1 MTFLKSQKKTKE
13 IDADLK
19 FVNNKLDSIIANKIN
34 FMMKIQVYQVFMI
47 FYQMNYQIKLK
58 KKIMIQYMIYKIN

>member
-47 FYQMNYQIKLK
+47 LYQMNYQIKLK
-58 KKIMIQYMIYKIN
+58 KKITN